1 MTGLSFIGIKLY
13 LFVIGIF
20 KRAWIMYKYT
30 VVVSFVLSYTDN
42 VYRYTSD
49 TFFDICEVFSEI
61 CSLHFREGELITL
74 NSIV

>member
-1 MTGLSFIGIKLY
+1 
-13 LFVIGIF
+13 
-20 KRAWIMYKYT
+20 MYKYT

-49 TFFDICEVFSEI
+49 TFSDICEVFSEI